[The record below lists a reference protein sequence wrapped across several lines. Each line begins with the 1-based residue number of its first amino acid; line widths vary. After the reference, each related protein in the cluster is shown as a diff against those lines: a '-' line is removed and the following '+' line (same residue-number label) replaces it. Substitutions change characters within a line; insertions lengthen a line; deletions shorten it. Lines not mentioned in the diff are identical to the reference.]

1 MWWFQATSCYNQIE
15 TDSDSDFEYV
25 IKQEVEDEEFDEIKQ
40 NKENGE
46 VAGQTKNMQI
56 DRDTG
61 RGRGR
66 KRVATEAD

>member
-1 MWWFQATSCYNQIE
+1 M
-15 TDSDSDFEYV
+15 
-25 IKQEVEDEEFDEIKQ
+25 EDEEFDEIKQ

-46 VAGQTKNMQI
+46 VAGQAKNVQI

-66 KRVATEAD
+66 KRAANEAD